1 MSVRANPTLIG
12 AFVVGAVTLGALAII
27 TFGGKSWWQKE
38 DQIIMYFSG
47 SVYGLNTGA
56 PVSVRGV
63 KIGTV
68 RQINIIFNTE
78 TGDFR
83 VPVIADL
90 NPGSIEAAQQL
101 RINEGDED
109 PIRTLIEKLGLRA
122 QLQLQSILTA
132 QLYIELDYHPETPVQ
147 YFGDGSMLEVPTI
160 PTAIDQLDKVLDKI
174 SLEDIADDFTSAL
187 TALKR
192 LLNSP
197 EIMETITTIKG
208 SFQEMDALSREL
220 REKVAILSGDFDA
233 TLADIR
239 KLSAEMN
246 LAFQKTNRLI
256 AEDSPQIVKLNT
268 ALTEISTAAEEIA
281 QAARTISALQDSP
294 EVYRLNEALEEIT
307 QAARAMRELAETIE
321 SQPESLLRGK
331 QSNE

>member
-1 MSVRANPTLIG
+1 MTIRANPTLIG
-12 AFVVGAVTLGALAII
+12 AFVVGALTLGVIAII
-27 TFGGKSWWQKE
+27 TFGGKSLWQKE

-90 NPGSIEAAQQL
+90 DPGSIEAAQQL
-101 RINEGDED
+101 QLSDNSED
-109 PIRTLIEKLGLRA
+109 PIKTLIEKLGLRA

-132 QLYIELDYHPETPVQ
+132 QLYIELDYHPETPVD
-147 YFGDGSMLEVPTI
+147 YYGDGSILEIPTI
-160 PTAIDQLDKVLDKI
+160 PTAIDQLDKLLDEI
-174 SLEDIADDFTSAL
+174 SLEDIMNDFTSAL
-187 TALKR
+187 SALKR
-192 LLNSP
+192 ILNSP

-208 SFQEMDALSREL
+208 SFQEVDALSREMRGKL
-220 REKVAILSGDFDA
+220 TTLGGNIDA

-239 KLSAEMN
+239 KLSGEMN
-246 LAFQKTNRLI
+246 LAFQKTNRLM
-256 AEDSPQIVKLNT
+256 AEDSPEIRKLNT
-268 ALTEISTAAEEIA
+268 AMTEISRAAEEIA
-281 QAARTISALQDSP
+281 RAARTISELQDSP
-294 EVYRLNEALEEIT
+294 EVYRLNQALSEIT
-307 QAARAMRELAETIE
+307 NAARALRELAETVE

-331 QSNE
+331 KSDE